1 MEQTKTHKVQTVFNS
16 SRGSF
21 GSAGQSEA
29 EMELGGAEPTRG
41 PREKIIS
48 TKSINL
54 SDLIAVS
61 STAASFPPI
70 KFI

>member
-1 MEQTKTHKVQTVFNS
+1 
-16 SRGSF
+16 
-21 GSAGQSEA
+21 
-29 EMELGGAEPTRG
+29 MELGGAEPTRG
-41 PREKIIS
+41 PREKVIS

-54 SDLIAVS
+54 SDLIAIS